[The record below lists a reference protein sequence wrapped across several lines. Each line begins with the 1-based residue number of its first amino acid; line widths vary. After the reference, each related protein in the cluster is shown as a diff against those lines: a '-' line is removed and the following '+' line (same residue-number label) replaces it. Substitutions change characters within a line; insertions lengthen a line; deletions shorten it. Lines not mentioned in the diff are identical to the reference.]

1 MYRSL
6 VGVIGLGMALGGCG
20 EQKPD
25 FDPNSVQLAPNG
37 KSVPPSQATPAP
49 SSTAM
54 ALLPYEGR
62 WGRTPADCDLS
73 NDDRRGT
80 LKIEKG
86 RVDYYAAGGPIERIV
101 AKTPTSITLVLR
113 MTGFGQASLV
123 RTTYTLQVAGTRLL
137 RTDASPPAR
146 IQYTRC

>member
-1 MYRSL
+1 MHRLCFRLLFSFA
-6 VGVIGLGMALGGCG
+6 ALAGCG
-20 EQKPD
+20 EQKPQ
-25 FDPNSVQLAPNG
+25 FDPNSVQLAANG
-37 KSVPPSQATPAP
+37 KTLPPSKATPAP
-49 SSTAM
+49 TAAAM
-54 ALLPYEGR
+54 ALLPFEGS

-101 AKTPTSITLVLR
+101 SETPTSVTLDLR
-113 MTGFGQASLV
+113 LTGFGRTTLS

-137 RTDASPPAR
+137 RTDASPSAR